1 MHEFYYLTM
10 KVKKIG
16 DIFPDDDMTKYFVG
30 EVIVKKIVTRS
41 DSDEVELYQVQ
52 FYNGARTRLHYHEVD
67 QILIGNNGEGK
78 IALYDNIKL
87 SDPESGTILFKTQR
101 MTAGDVILVPAYL
114 WHWHG
119 AIENGNFSHYQ
130 IKKIGDTIWFE

>member
-1 MHEFYYLTM
+1 M

-52 FYNGARTRLHYHEVD
+52 FYNGVELDCITMKSIRY
-67 QILIGNNGEGK
+67 
-78 IALYDNIKL
+78 
-87 SDPESGTILFKTQR
+87 
-101 MTAGDVILVPAYL
+101 
-114 WHWHG
+114 
-119 AIENGNFSHYQ
+119 
-130 IKKIGDTIWFE
+130 

>member
-1 MHEFYYLTM
+1 M
-10 KVKKIG
+10 VK
-16 DIFPDDDMTKYFVG
+16 
-30 EVIVKKIVTRS
+30 
-41 DSDEVELYQVQ
+41 
-52 FYNGARTRLHYHEVD
+52 
-67 QILIGNNGEGK
+67 GK
-78 IALYDNIKL
+78 LPYTTISSL